1 MTSLPAHQTA
11 VLVAAPGEITLTA
24 NHTIPDPEPHELQ
37 VRVHAVA
44 LNPSDWMARDW
55 NPAPGAVLGSDYA
68 GTVVAVGSSVDKKW
82 KPGDRIAGFVQGG
95 TLYRT
100 ARTHQLA
107 NR

>member
-24 NHTIPDPEPHELQ
+24 NHPIPDPETHELQ

-44 LNPSDWMARDW
+44 LNPSDWMARDR